1 MTNRSTQARRPLAG
15 IIAVVA
21 MLLIM
26 GIGATLA
33 FTTRTRTVDSTLAF
47 GSVATRMIQTTLDGQ
62 GDEQPVDETVPETLH
77 GGTASRITRVRNT
90 GSQPVWVRV
99 RPQATGDAADGG
111 TVTLTSDDYVCPMG
125 EGWTDGHDGWW
136 YYETALDADETTTP
150 ATTTIRFTNEGMSKT
165 GGHIRFDVESQ
176 AVQTAN
182 NADTALDARGWP
194 ETEEKQ

>member
-15 IIAVVA
+15 IIAVTA

-33 FTTRTRTVDSTLAF
+33 FTTRTRTVDNTLAF
-47 GSVATRMIQTTLDGQ
+47 GSVDTRIIQTTLDGQ
-62 GDEQPVDETVPETLH
+62 GDERTVDATVPDVLH
-77 GGTASRITRVRNT
+77 DGTASRITRVRNT
-90 GSQPVWVRV
+90 GNQPVWVRV
-99 RPQATGDAADGG
+99 RPQATGDDADGG
-111 TVTLTSDDYVCPMG
+111 TVTLTPDDYICPMG

-150 ATTTIRFTNEGMSKT
+150 ATTTIRFTNEGISKT
-165 GGHIRFDVESQ
+165 GGRIRFDIESQ

-182 NADTALDARGWP
+182 NADTALGARGWP
-194 ETEEKQ
+194 GTEEEQ